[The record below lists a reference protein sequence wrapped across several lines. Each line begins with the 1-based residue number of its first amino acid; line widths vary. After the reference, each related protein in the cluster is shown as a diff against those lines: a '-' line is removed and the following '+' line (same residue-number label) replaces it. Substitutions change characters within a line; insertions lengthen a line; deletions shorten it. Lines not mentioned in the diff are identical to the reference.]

1 MKYTLFL
8 VSALCALTL
17 GAPIERRA
25 TPSSVSCGGR
35 SYSASQINGAISNG
49 VNDRASS
56 SSYPHRYN
64 NYEGFDFSDRCSSTS
79 FQEFPLKSSP
89 YTGGEFAARGRRHGE
104 ARCKGKGD
112 EEVQHL
118 TCPPQAASRRAA
130 PLCC

>member
-89 YTGGEFAARGRRHGE
+89 YTGGSPGPDRVIYGTNSGAFCGAIYHASSSDNSFV
-104 ARCKGKGD
+104 RC
-112 EEVQHL
+112 
-118 TCPPQAASRRAA
+118 SY
-130 PLCC
+130 